1 MVLSRRVARFNR
13 RATNRVLGHVAP
25 WLPGFGVLT
34 HVGRRSGHRYR
45 TPLNVFRTP
54 DGYVVAL
61 TYGPDA
67 DWVKNVLAAGECEL
81 TTRGRTVRL
90 RDPRVVHDES
100 RRPMPLVVR
109 QVLRLIDASHFLY
122 LTEAD

>member
-1 MVLSRRVARFNR
+1 MVLSRSVARFNR
-13 RATNRVLGHVAP
+13 RATNQVIGRVAP

-34 HVGRRSGHRYR
+34 HVGRRSGRSYR

-81 TTRGRTVRL
+81 TTRGRTIRL
-90 RDPRVVHDES
+90 HQPRVVRDEE
-100 RRPMPLVVR
+100 RRAMPFVVR
-109 QVLRLIDASHFLY
+109 HILRLIDASDFLY
-122 LTEAD
+122 LTKAS

>member
-13 RATNRVLGHVAP
+13 RATNRVLGHLAS

-34 HVGRRSGHRYR
+34 HVGRRSGRRYR

-67 DWVKNVLAAGECEL
+67 DWVKNVLATGECEL
-81 TTRGRTVRL
+81 TTRGRTIRL
-90 RDPRVVHDES
+90 RQPRVVHDEG
-100 RRPMPLVVR
+100 RRAMPLPVR
-109 QVLRLIDASHFLY
+109 QVLRLIGASDFLY
-122 LTEAD
+122 LTKAD